1 MFSSGSVKV
10 LGVLCALGSVV
21 VALSAYS
28 IRQDEIMGR
37 SSLWMYGMSALSAV
51 IASACLIEKGRAVTG
66 RITAAVG
73 CLVCL
78 GIGVASAFSMM
89 SGEVRESTLS
99 IPLNDEQTLV
109 IGGNRVGAI
118 GMFFLIVVLGL
129 CCAYYAVFGRF
140 PSEWTFDELFRW
152 PSSPV
157 RKSKSKSKSAAT
169 RKAKKPLRPLDG

>member
-10 LGVLCALGSVV
+10 MGGFFAFGAVVMALVGN
-21 VALSAYS
+21 AL
-28 IRQDEIMGR
+28 RQDENARVAGWVLIGVGVIM
-37 SSLWMYGMSALSAV
+37 AV

-78 GIGVASAFSMM
+78 GIGVVIAISLV
-89 SGEVRESTLS
+89 SGEDIDGGLV
-99 IPLNDEQTLV
+99 IPLDGEHSLV
-109 IGGNRVGAI
+109 IRSWWGPIGGI
-118 GMFFLIVVLGL
+118 FLIVMMGLGG
-129 CCAYYAVFGRF
+129 AYYAVFGRF
-140 PSEWTFDELFRW
+140 PSEWTFEELFRG

-169 RKAKKPLRPLDG
+169 RMAKKPLRPLDE